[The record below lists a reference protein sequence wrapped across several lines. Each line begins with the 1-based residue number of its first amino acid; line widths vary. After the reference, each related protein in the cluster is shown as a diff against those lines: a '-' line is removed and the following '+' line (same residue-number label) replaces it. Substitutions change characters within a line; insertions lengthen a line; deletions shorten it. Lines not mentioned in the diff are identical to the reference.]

1 MKQMKRSLSR
11 REFIRLAAVS
21 AAGAILAGCAP
32 EQAETAAP
40 ASPTESPAGSSP
52 TQDKGASVVPSET
65 ALEATQSPTARA
77 EPPQPNSDQA
87 YLSVVHGADPA
98 AITKAALDALGGI
111 ERFVK
116 SGMDVI
122 IKPNICTDYNTA
134 EYATT
139 TNPIVVATLVT
150 LALGAGAK
158 RVRVMDYPFGGTAE
172 SAYAISGIADAVEAA
187 GGEMHVMSLAKYKTY
202 SIEGAQSMRSTDVYP
217 DIMEA
222 DVLINVPIAKHHSSS
237 RLTLAAKNLMGVV
250 RDRNTMHMSL
260 HKRIADLASLV
271 RPSLTVIDGVRIL
284 MDNGP
289 TGGNLNDV
297 KQLDTIIA
305 SHDLVCADAY
315 AAGWFGM
322 TAEDIPYIKMCADLG
337 VGTLDWQNVRLEELS
352 L

>member
-1 MKQMKRSLSR
+1 MKQSLSR

-21 AAGAILAGCAP
+21 TAGAILAGCAP
-32 EQAETAAP
+32 EQTPTEAPDGNPESPTGVPGTNAEAAPSAQSETAAIT
-40 ASPTESPAGSSP
+40 TEA
-52 TQDKGASVVPSET
+52 
-65 ALEATQSPTARA
+65 PTARA
-77 EPPQPNSDQA
+77 EPIQPKAGEA
-87 YLSVVHGADPA
+87 YMAVVHGADPA
-98 AITKAALDALGGI
+98 AITKAALDAIGGI

-139 TNPIVVATLVT
+139 TNPIVVATLVK
-150 LALGAGAK
+150 LAFGAGAK
-158 RVRVMDYPFGGTAE
+158 RVRVMDYPFGGSAE
-172 SAYAISGIADAVEAA
+172 SAYAISGITDAVEAA
-187 GGEMHVMSLAKYKTY
+187 GGEMHIMSLPKYKAY
-202 SIEGAQSMRSTDVYP
+202 SIEGAKSMKSADVYP

-222 DVLINVPIAKHHSSS
+222 DVLINVPIAKHHGSS

-250 RDRNTMHMSL
+250 RDRNSMHMGL
-260 HKRIADLASLV
+260 HNRIADLSSLV
-271 RPSLTVIDGVRIL
+271 RPTLTLIDGVRIL

-297 KQLDTIIA
+297 KQLDTVIA

-315 AAGWFGM
+315 ATGWFGM
-322 TAEDIPYIKMCADLG
+322 TASDVAYIGACADLG
-337 VGTLDWQNVRLEELS
+337 VGTLDWQSVKLEEIS